1 MASTTSSITPTLF
14 SATASATAVTD
25 PVHQKPAVY
34 KTLGIILAL
43 CSGVFIGVSFVMKKK
58 GLLAAN
64 LKDGKEAGEGYGY
77 LKNWWWWG
85 GMTLSTLDGTPEYLL
100 EYQLMAMKPLVI
112 LGEICNFAA
121 YLFVEAIL
129 VTPLGALSVVV
140 TAILSS
146 IFLKER
152 LSFIGKIGCVECI
165 IGSTVI
171 VVNAP
176 KQAQVSTIQDMQG
189 FVIAPGFLAFAG
201 TIIVACIGIV
211 IFAGPR
217 WGNQSMLVYLSVCS
231 LIGGLSVACIQGI
244 GAAIIAQ
251 AQGIPQFNQWF
262 TYFIIVF
269 VVITLLV
276 EIVYLNKALNIFNAA
291 IVTPTYYVFFTSST
305 IVTSAIMFRGFKGSP
320 AAIATVVM
328 GFLQICAGVVLLQ
341 LSKSAKNVPD
351 AEVFRGDLDQVR
363 KVAEQEEPE
372 YEPKADAI
380 RGAAAIIRR
389 ISVARQEKEAAE
401 AHRIFEERVQDA
413 QNQHLGVPNNIEWD
427 GVRRRVTLNG
437 RSEDRPRRR
446 NTTATAHP
454 PLGLAR
460 IPDIEEGANEEPGI
474 HRNTSKRVSNRRR
487 SLSVDAGMAPG
498 GAYRGFSHQD
508 LNPDEFQSI
517 WHKTKSLFVP
527 KARSQRS
534 IKSSHSGHSANNG
547 ITEHP
552 PLPMIDIQQPAT
564 SAQNKGSPAFG
575 APSSS
580 RLHFL
585 QPSPNYTI
593 HRDWAYKSSGS
604 GYHMSDVSPGHGND
618 TPSIHTAHDC
628 SISVNSEK
636 SGLRP
641 DSRKQPGRQFSFQ
654 NIFKSAHRRN
664 ESTESTHS
672 VTRKSLGLRKTSKP
686 LSEEG
691 FTMIDSRTSN
701 EKTAEELL
709 GLVKG
714 DESTT
719 REGSLPLYTET
730 PSDSESDYEKAKEA
744 SVLHTVRR
752 IPTDATTSDDANDE
766 KSAGVG
772 GSSGYGGNSSGGST
786 IRMV

>member
-1 MASTTSSITPTLF
+1 MASTTSVLSSITSTLS

-25 PVHQKPAVY
+25 PVHEKPAVY

-43 CSGVFIGVSFVMKKK
+43 CSGVFIGISFVMKKK

-64 LKDGKEAGEGYGY
+64 SKDGKEAGEGYGY

-85 GMTLSTLDGTPEYLL
+85 GMTL
-100 EYQLMAMKPLVI
+100 MV

-165 IGSTVI
+165 VGSTVI

-201 TIIVACIGIV
+201 TIITACIGIV
-211 IFAGPR
+211 IFAAPR

-320 AAIATVVM
+320 AAIVTVVM

-341 LSKSAKNVPD
+341 LSKSAKNMPD

-363 KVAEQEEPE
+363 TVAEQEEPE

-413 QNQHLGVPNNIEWD
+413 QNQHLGVPNNFEWD
-427 GVRRRVTLNG
+427 GVRRRVTWNG
-437 RSEDRPRRR
+437 GSEGRPRRR

-474 HRNTSKRVSNRRR
+474 IRNTSQRTSNRRR

-498 GAYRGFSHQD
+498 GVYRGFSHQD

-517 WHKTKSLFVP
+517 WQKTKSLFVP

-534 IKSSHSGHSANNG
+534 IKSSHSGHSADNG
-547 ITEHP
+547 ITDHP
-552 PLPMIDIQQPAT
+552 PLPLIDVQRPAT
-564 SAQNKGSPAFG
+564 GVQNKGSPLLG
-575 APSSS
+575 APSPS
-580 RLHFL
+580 RFHFL
-585 QPSPNYTI
+585 QQSPNYTL
-593 HRDWAYKSSGS
+593 HRDWAYNSSGS
-604 GYHMSDVSPGHGND
+604 GHHTSDDSSAHGND
-618 TPSIHTAHDC
+618 PPSMPTPHDC
-628 SISVNSEK
+628 SVSINSEK

-654 NIFKSAHRRN
+654 NIFKSAHSRN

-672 VTRKSLGLRKTSKP
+672 VTRKSLCPRKASKP
-686 LSEEG
+686 LADEG

-701 EKTAEELL
+701 EKTEEELL

-714 DESTT
+714 DKSST
-719 REGSLPLYTET
+719 REGSLPLYMDM
-730 PSDSESDYEKAKEA
+730 PSDSESDDEKAKA
-744 SVLHTVRR
+744 NVLHTVRR
-752 IPTDATTSDDANDE
+752 IPTDATTSDDADGE
-766 KSAGVG
+766 KGAGIG
-772 GSSGYGGNSSGGST
+772 GSSGST
-786 IRMV
+786 IRMVK